1 MMQHAWSNYAK
12 YAWGENELNPIAK
25 SGHSA
30 QIFGKARSGATIV
43 DSLDTLYIMGM
54 MEEFWRA
61 RDWVANSL
69 TLKDV
74 SCVQAMLMTQL
85 PTWRRAATP
94 RHSKRRVLLL
104 LLPFAGQF

>member
-1 MMQHAWSNYAK
+1 MEYALHAPLPSPPLQMMQHAWNNYVK
-12 YAWGENELNPIAK
+12 FAWGENELDPIAK

-43 DSLDTLYIMGM
+43 DSLDTLFLMGM

-74 SCVQAMLMTQL
+74 SCGC
-85 PTWRRAATP
+85 
-94 RHSKRRVLLL
+94 S
-104 LLPFAGQF
+104 

>member
-1 MMQHAWSNYAK
+1 MSVCACVYMLGSMRWSMPCTHPSPPLQMMQHAWNNYVK
-12 YAWGENELNPIAK
+12 FAWGENELDPIAK

-43 DSLDTLYIMGM
+43 DSLDTLFLMGM

-74 SCVQAMLMTQL
+74 SCGC
-85 PTWRRAATP
+85 
-94 RHSKRRVLLL
+94 S
-104 LLPFAGQF
+104 